1 MQKFRLISI
10 LILTSLFSTQSLAAL
25 KIAVASNFKASAQ
38 YIAQQFT
45 DEYGI
50 KVDLSSASTA
60 TLYQQ
65 ILHAAPFDLFLAA
78 DEQHVR
84 LLVDENKTGGHQY
97 FLYAQGRL
105 VFWEPSINR
114 VPTLEDFML
123 YEGRLAMAN
132 PKFAPYGI
140 AAQQTLESTQKWGLQ
155 TYVKGNNV
163 IQAYQFVESKNA
175 KAGLV
180 SYASVIQQ
188 QQTHY
193 VIIPQEWHQPITQ
206 AGVILNDKNL
216 EEAILFQHFILSAN
230 SQNYIKSQGYN

>member
-1 MQKFRLISI
+1 MYKFRLISI

-25 KIAVASNFKASAQ
+25 KIAVASNFKVSAQ
-38 YIAQQFT
+38 HIIKQFT
-45 DEYGI
+45 DEYGV

-65 ILHAAPFDLFLAA
+65 ILHGAPFDIFLAA
-78 DEQHVR
+78 DEQHVN
-84 LLVDENKTGGHQY
+84 LLVDENKTEGHQS
-97 FLYAQGRL
+97 FIYAQGRL
-105 VFWEPSINR
+105 VFWKPSITR

-123 YEGRLAMAN
+123 YKGQLAIAN

-140 AAQQTLESTQKWGLQ
+140 AAQQTLESTEKWELQ
-155 TYVKGNNV
+155 EYVKGNNV

-175 KAGLV
+175 TAGLV

-188 QQTHY
+188 EQTHY
-193 VIIPQEWHQPITQ
+193 VIIPQEWHQPIKQ

-216 EEAILFQHFILSAN
+216 DEAILFRHFLLSAN
-230 SQNYIKSQGYN
+230 TQDYIKSQGYN